1 MQNKPGN
8 RRTQQIK
15 FCIQVSC
22 FSKICYTCM
31 QIPKEVMKI
40 QLKASPS
47 SYVIDVPVK
56 KPNVRY
62 PKLVWSDSDS
72 IQAIKICFIPT

>member
-1 MQNKPGN
+1 
-8 RRTQQIK
+8 
-15 FCIQVSC
+15 
-22 FSKICYTCM
+22 M

-40 QLKASPS
+40 QLKASSS

-62 PKLVWSDSDS
+62 PNLVWSDSDS